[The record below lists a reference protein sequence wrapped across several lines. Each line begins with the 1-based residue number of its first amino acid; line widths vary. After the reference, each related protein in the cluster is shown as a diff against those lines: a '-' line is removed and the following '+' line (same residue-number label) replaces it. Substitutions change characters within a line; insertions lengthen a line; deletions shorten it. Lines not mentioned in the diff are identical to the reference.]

1 MNERNIH
8 RQPND
13 HDPTTRVW
21 RGVWLEVRCGPA
33 GGNAGRAVAA
43 TPSPP
48 EDAPY
53 AGSSPRGVHRLL
65 APRHAG
71 CTGRW
76 LLAVRGAPACPCRLA
91 AHVLRLVA
99 ALGFGQR
106 WGLRRR
112 YGSCRG
118 RRQEAGD
125 RNGIGTN
132 GQGQNSYFYTWIPRV
147 RWVEPLSP
155 NRFHPK

>member
-53 AGSSPRGVHRLL
+53 AGAWPRGRT
-65 APRHAG
+65 G
-71 CTGRW
+71 CW
-76 LLAVRGAPACPCRLA
+76 LLATRGAPAA
-91 AHVLRLVA
+91 
-99 ALGFGQR
+99 GF
-106 WGLRRR
+106 
-112 YGSCRG
+112 
-118 RRQEAGD
+118 
-125 RNGIGTN
+125 
-132 GQGQNSYFYTWIPRV
+132 
-147 RWVEPLSP
+147 
-155 NRFHPK
+155 